1 MKKNDLNIN
10 QNIFTKKVK
19 FFQAKRLIQNPKKLL
34 RKKHVQKKANYTS
47 LYLNQSS
54 PYYNN
59 TQSKFFIKKGISKKD
74 FKTEKASSPIRTTF
88 SKLNTYKIKMN
99 NRIRPMS
106 SSIRKLP
113 KLINSNNSSLIFSP
127 NTQICLEEEKL
138 NQEKFQLNKLI
149 RILSKQLNKLR
160 KENEIKDNMLNNEE
174 KELNDII
181 YKTKLTDEEKD
192 LNSIIL
198 NYQNVYI
205 SDNDESEIYN
215 NQSNSAYSLIQ
226 KIKNQIKNFNDQILE
241 EDEKIKKFKSSIIFT
256 KLKEINVENE
266 LIEIHM
272 KKIES
277 LLNNSLN
284 LKEAN
289 DKKLKEIP
297 SFEYN
302 INIQKELLEELACK
316 KELLDNEEKNLKNNI
331 KIIEANI
338 DFMKKQVLKN
348 TKELDTLRLKNKNLL
363 KDKVINSK
371 IIINNEEETN
381 QTLKGFYTTKILKL
395 KKDIHFYKSKDIHDE
410 EIKTKLKEQKMR
422 LIESIKQVKNVSF
435 PTSMF
440 SLKNNLEQQPEK
452 KIVEE
457 NKKEIIE
464 EENEIDEEKIEKLKK
479 IFKKQRTY
487 EKKLENKFREIQE
500 KFRTIYNAFKEQNK
514 NQESNNNVE
523 ENNIELNN
531 INNANNNNQ
540 NEIEFGIGKG
550 NPFYTEEE
558 KNNPELE
565 LKFNSSQY
573 NQFTYI
579 LFKNFESKGIV
590 PDESYNKII
599 NPFVEFANQKRLKVV
614 KYPSPEFDL
623 IVEQFTKI
631 ILDVL
636 NSDNKYNHTLTKIFL
651 GALLINSGCDIQ
663 KLVEYFA
670 ILFSY
675 TRDYK
680 TEEEKYLKKLKNLF
694 TKEIKEINSAIKK
707 YIEKIKSKEK
717 YEIYFPLIKLKEL
730 IEENQI
736 NLKDKYVEF
745 LFYYLKQFDDKDSK
759 LEYLNYTKLN
769 KLLEQSEDN
778 NIDIKQELTAS
789 DEEEKKLNT
798 EPTKKEKFENIF
810 MKKNLDSNIENINN
824 EESTKKENIN
834 NEVNK
839 TDDSATEIT
848 NEEYLKQLK
857 ESINLIKK
865 GLEKENISFK
875 NFVEENKKEMNYK
888 GENIEYIIINDLNEK
903 LKKIGI
909 ILSDLKLSC
918 LCNKY
923 SLENDLTLINIKS
936 LEDDI
941 NSNTSQ

>member
-1 MKKNDLNIN
+1 MKKHDLNIN

-19 FFQAKRLIQNPKKLL
+19 FFQSKRLIQNPKKLL
-34 RKKHVQKKANYTS
+34 RKRQAEKKANYTS

-59 TQSKFFIKKGISKKD
+59 TTQSKFYIKKGISNKD
-74 FKTEKASSPIRTTF
+74 FKTEKTSSPIRTTF
-88 SKLNTYKIKMN
+88 SKLNMYKIKMN
-99 NRIRPMS
+99 NRLRPMS

-113 KLINSNNSSLIFSP
+113 KLINSNNSSLIFNP
-127 NTQICLEEEKL
+127 NSQMICLEEEKL
-138 NQEKFQLNKLI
+138 NQEKFQLNKLV
-149 RILSKQLNKLR
+149 RFLSKQLNKLK
-160 KENEIKDNMLNNEE
+160 KENEKKDIMINNEE

-181 YKTKLTDEEKD
+181 YKNKLTDEEKD

-198 NYQNVYI
+198 NYQNINI
-205 SDNDESEIYN
+205 SDNEESEIYN
-215 NQSNSAYSLIQ
+215 NQSYSAYSLIQ
-226 KIKNQIKNFNDQILE
+226 KIKNQIKNFNEQILQ
-241 EDEKIKKFKSSIIFT
+241 EDEKIKIFKSSIIYT
-256 KLKEINVENE
+256 KLKEINMEND
-266 LIEIHM
+266 LIQIHM

-302 INIQKELLEELACK
+302 INIQKELLEELAYK

-331 KIIEANI
+331 KVIEANI

-381 QTLKGFYTTKILKL
+381 QTLKGFYNAKILKL
-395 KKDIHFYKSKDIHDE
+395 KKDIHFYKTKDIHDE
-410 EIKTKLKEQKMR
+410 EIKTKLKEQRMR
-422 LIESIKQVKNVSF
+422 LIESIKQVKNINL
-435 PTSMF
+435 PTSML
-440 SLKNNLEQQPEK
+440 SLKSNNLEGQPEK
-452 KIVEE
+452 QTVEE
-457 NKKEIIE
+457 NKKEIII
-464 EENEIDEEKIEKLKK
+464 EENELDEEKIEKLKK
-479 IFKKQRTY
+479 VYKKERTY
-487 EKKLENKFREIQE
+487 EKKLENKYREIQE
-500 KFRTIYNAFKEQNK
+500 KFRTIYNTYKEQNK
-514 NQESNNNVE
+514 NQESNNNLE
-523 ENNIELNN
+523 ENNIEST
-531 INNANNNNQ
+531 NANNNNINQ
-540 NEIEFGIGKG
+540 NEVEFGIDKN

-558 KNNPELE
+558 KNNPEIE

-599 NPFVEFANQKRLKVV
+599 NPFVEFANQKKLKTL

-623 IVEQFTKI
+623 IIEEFTKI
-631 ILDVL
+631 ILEAL

-663 KLVEYFA
+663 KMVEYFA

-680 TEEEKYLKKLKNLF
+680 IEEEKYLKKLKNLF
-694 TKEIKEINSAIKK
+694 TKEIKEINTAIKK
-707 YIEKIKSKEK
+707 YIEKTKNKEN
-717 YEIYFPLIKLKEL
+717 YENYFPLIKLKEL

-745 LFYYLKQFDDKDSK
+745 LFYYLKQFDDKNAKLDYLKYSK
-759 LEYLNYTKLN
+759 LND
-769 KLLEQSEDN
+769 LLELTEDSQDKN
-778 NIDIKQELTAS
+778 KELS
-789 DEEEKKLNT
+789 ISEEEDKKLNT
-798 EPTKKEKFENIF
+798 EPSRPERFDNILK
-810 MKKNLDSNIENINN
+810 KKNKDNNISNENNEESNKDVINN
-824 EESTKKENIN
+824 EE
-834 NEVNK
+834 NK
-839 TDDSATEIT
+839 TDESATEIT
-848 NEEYLKQLK
+848 VDEYLRQLK
-857 ESINLIKK
+857 ESIDLIKK
-865 GLEKENISFK
+865 AIKIKNSSFK
-875 NFVEENKKEMNYK
+875 DFVKDKKKITKQK
-888 GENIEYIIINDLNEK
+888 GENVEYISINDLNNK
-903 LKKIGI
+903 LKAIGV

-918 LCNKY
+918 LCSKY
-923 SLENDLTLINIKS
+923 SLENNLQLINIKN
-936 LEDDI
+936 LEQDI
-941 NSNTSQ
+941 NSE